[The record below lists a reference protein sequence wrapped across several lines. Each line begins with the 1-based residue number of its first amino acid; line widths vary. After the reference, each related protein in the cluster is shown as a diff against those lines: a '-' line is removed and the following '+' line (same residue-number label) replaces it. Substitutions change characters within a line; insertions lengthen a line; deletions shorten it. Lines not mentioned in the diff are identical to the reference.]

1 MTDGRGP
8 GRVAAIAGMSPYAPK
23 RPPIEIDL
31 SDNTS
36 QWGPPPS
43 ARATLAGLTD
53 DQISRYPT
61 PYADLLTAALAE
73 HYGVG
78 ADGIAT
84 GCGSD
89 DVIFSAIIALC
100 PVGGT
105 MALAVPTFSVVPSF
119 GVINEVRVAEVEMES
134 DGVVRAD
141 SLLATGADL
150 YYLCSPNNP
159 TGTIVGAEQLRA
171 LLEGTSS
178 TVLLDEAY
186 AEYADADACALLAE
200 FDNLVIL
207 RTLSKAYG
215 LAGLR
220 VGYAIGHPSR
230 IAPINVAR
238 GPYKVG
244 SVAELLAVAVLR
256 EDAGWL
262 EGRVAEVRSLRDEL
276 ARRLAAAGFH
286 VLQSQANFVAIVV
299 DDAAAVVDS
308 MIERGVLARAY
319 PSLRVFGDLVR
330 ITVPNA
336 SQLDE
341 TFAAL
346 VDATSA
352 GTSRSGTDR

>member
-1 MTDGRGP
+1 MTDGSGA

-23 RPPIEIDL
+23 RPPMQIDL

-43 ARATLAGLTD
+43 VRATLASLTD

-73 HYGVG
+73 RYGVG
-78 ADGIAT
+78 TDAIAT

-89 DVIFSAIIALC
+89 DLIFSSIIALC

-105 MALAVPTFSVVPSF
+105 MALATPTFSVVPSF
-119 GVINEVRVAEVEMES
+119 GVINEVHVAEVEMES

-141 SLLATGADL
+141 SLLATDADL

-159 TGTIVGAEQLRA
+159 TGTIVGTDQLRA

-178 TVLLDEAY
+178 TVLFDEAY
-186 AEYADADACALLAE
+186 AEYADADALGLLAE
-200 FDNLVIL
+200 FDHLVVL
-207 RTLSKAYG
+207 RTMSKAYG

-244 SVAELLAVAVLR
+244 SVAELLAVGALR
-256 EDAGWL
+256 EDAAWL
-262 EGRVAEVRSLRDEL
+262 EGRVAEVRTLRDEL
-276 ARRLAAAGFH
+276 ARRLVAAGFH
-286 VLQSQANFVAIVV
+286 VLDSQANFVAVVV
-299 DDAAAVVDS
+299 DDAVAVVDA

-330 ITVPNA
+330 ITVPHA
-336 SQLDE
+336 AQLDE
-341 TFAAL
+341 TFDAL
-346 VDATSA
+346 VEATSA
-352 GTSRSGTDR
+352 GTSRSGTVR